1 MNGFER
7 RKEQKKEAI
16 KHAAA
21 FLFLESSPGK
31 VTMKEIAD
39 RANVSHVTIFKYFTS
54 KQDLVQEVIR
64 WCFEQEYKQ
73 LEDILKGEQSYLVR
87 LKEMMSFK
95 RKVYDPA
102 SLDFYNLATVSD
114 PGRMAD
120 TISFFQDKKSKL
132 YHEFLQE
139 GKDKGF
145 IRPDASVDAM
155 ITLIEGL
162 RALLKAKPELLAEL
176 IYHKTLLED
185 CTKVLLF
192 GVMGKQ
198 EMKEVFD
205 QLSRPSGR

>member
-21 FLFLESSPGK
+21 FLFLDSNPGK
-31 VTMKEIAD
+31 VTMKEIAE
-39 RANVSHVTIFKYFTS
+39 RANVSHVTIFKYFSS

-73 LEDILKGEQSYLVR
+73 LEDILKGEQPYLVR

-102 SLDFYNLATVSD
+102 SLDLYNLAIGSD
-114 PGRMAD
+114 SGRMAD
-120 TISFFQDKKSKL
+120 TMSYFQDKKSKL

-145 IRPDASVDAM
+145 IRPDASVDAFIM
-155 ITLIEGL
+155 LIEGL
-162 RALLKAKPELLAEL
+162 RTLLKVRPELLSEMM
-176 IYHKTLLED
+176 YSKTLLED

-205 QLSRPSGR
+205 QL

>member
-21 FLFLESSPGK
+21 FLFLESNPEK

-54 KQDLVQEVIR
+54 KQDLIQEVIR

-73 LEDILKGEQSYLVR
+73 LEDILKGEQPYLVR
-87 LKEMMSFK
+87 CKEMMLFK
-95 RKVYDPA
+95 EKVYDPA
-102 SLDFYNLATVSD
+102 SLDLYNLANASA

-120 TISFFQDKKSKL
+120 TMSYFQDKKSKL
-132 YHEFLQE
+132 YHEFFQE

-145 IRPDASVDAM
+145 IRPDVSVDALIM
-155 ITLIEGL
+155 LIEGL
-162 RALLKAKPELLAEL
+162 RALLKAKPELLAEMM
-176 IYHKTLLED
+176 YHKTLLED

-198 EMKEVFD
+198 EMNEVFD
-205 QLSRPSGR
+205 QL